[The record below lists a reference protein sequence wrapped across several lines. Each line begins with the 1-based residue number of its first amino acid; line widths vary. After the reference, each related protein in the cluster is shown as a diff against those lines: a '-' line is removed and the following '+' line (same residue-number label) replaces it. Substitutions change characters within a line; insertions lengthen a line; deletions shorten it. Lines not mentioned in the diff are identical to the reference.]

1 MRVRDWQ
8 DLVTDVVEG
17 DANPDGWRAIAGTRE
32 RGVGE
37 DLFLGHPDAGLY
49 FLKTYA
55 KNPFEVRGVGAQV
68 ARKIDDELTSPLPK
82 RGDGRFAVRQPPA
95 DEEDAKQ
102 KARRLEET
110 VKAHADA
117 PTSPVHLFDDLM
129 EALESPAYG
138 PVQYEMSSRPSG
150 LDELTHTFEDAQ
162 EALETEFE
170 DIIEDDGVNR
180 GVF

>member
-8 DLVTDVVEG
+8 DLVQDVVEG
-17 DANPDGWRAIAGTRE
+17 DADPDGWRAVAGTRE

-37 DLFLGHPDAGLY
+37 DLFLGHPDAGMY

-68 ARKIDDELTSPLPK
+68 ARKLDDEIASPLPE

-95 DEEDAKQ
+95 NEDDAKT

-117 PTSPVHLFDDLM
+117 PTRPVDLFDDLM
-129 EALESPAYG
+129 SALESPAYG
-138 PVQYEMSSRPSG
+138 PVEYEPSDRPDS
-150 LDELTHTFEDAQ
+150 LDELSHTFEDAQ
-162 EALETEFE
+162 DVLETEFE
-170 DIIEDDGVNR
+170 DIIEDDGVGR
-180 GVF
+180 GIF